1 MIAKVQVEEFLK
13 KFKEKLKIWDIVYR
27 DDRGKNTQTLADLEL
42 RPIERT
48 KIIENLTYKDY
59 CQGPLKDDLYSGTDL
74 WVFGKEVKKNEIYIK
89 ITIGYISSSVI
100 CISFHISEHKLTYP
114 FKTEKL

>member
-48 KIIENLTYKDY
+48 KIIGSLTYKDY
-59 CQGPLKDDLYSGTDL
+59 CQGPLKDDLYFLPYIGT
-74 WVFGKEVKKNEIYIK
+74 
-89 ITIGYISSSVI
+89 
-100 CISFHISEHKLTYP
+100 
-114 FKTEKL
+114 